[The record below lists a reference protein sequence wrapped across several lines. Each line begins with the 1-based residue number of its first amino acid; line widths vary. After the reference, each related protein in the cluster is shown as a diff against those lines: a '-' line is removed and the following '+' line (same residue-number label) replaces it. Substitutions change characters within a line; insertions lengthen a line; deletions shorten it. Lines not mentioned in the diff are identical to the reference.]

1 MTESEF
7 VETAGAVLDAI
18 EAALDE
24 TELDVDFERKGS
36 GVLEIELENGSKI
49 IVNLQT
55 PMREIWLAA
64 KSGGYHFRFESDEW
78 RDTRSGDALA
88 AVLSRALSAQAG
100 AAVVIKL

>member
-7 VETAGAVLDAI
+7 VETAGAVLDA
-18 EAALDE
+18 